1 MTTLSVT
8 VPDMA
13 CAACAS
19 TITQAVH
26 AIDPS
31 AQVNTDLESKAVDI
45 TASVT
50 AESLTE
56 AIQKVGY
63 TVEGRGLR
71 EGGVS

>member
-19 TITQAVH
+19 TITQTVQ

-31 AQVNTDLESKAVDI
+31 AQVKTNLESKAVEID
-45 TASVT
+45 ASVT
-50 AESLTE
+50 AAALTE
-56 AIQKVGY
+56 AIQKAGY
-63 TVEGRGLR
+63 TVQT
-71 EGGVS
+71 

>member
-13 CAACAS
+13 CGACVS
-19 TITQAVH
+19 TITQAVQ

-31 AQVNTDLESKAVDI
+31 AEVKTDLASKAVDI

-50 AESLTE
+50 AEALTE
-56 AIQKVGY
+56 AIQKAGY
-63 TVEGRGLR
+63 TVQA
-71 EGGVS
+71 

>member
-13 CAACAS
+13 CGACVS

-26 AIDPS
+26 AVDPS
-31 AQVNTDLESKAVDI
+31 AEVKTDLGSKAVDI

-50 AESLTE
+50 AEALTE
-56 AIQKVGY
+56 AIQKAGY
-63 TVEGRGLR
+63 TVQA
-71 EGGVS
+71 

>member
-13 CAACAS
+13 CGACVS
-19 TITQAVH
+19 TITQAVQ

-31 AQVNTDLESKAVDI
+31 AEVKTDLASKAVDI

-50 AESLTE
+50 AEALTE
-56 AIQKVGY
+56 AIQKAGY
-63 TVEGRGLR
+63 TVA
-71 EGGVS
+71 